1 MSTFDGNRQL
11 TRNRKRVLLNRLGR
25 LDRIGRLMICG
36 LVVLLSG
43 CDFEDK
49 PLTEAQRKEACV
61 SSYMERFYI
70 SIVEGP
76 ETDDFFSVVK
86 NENAYFSVVTA
97 GSFDARAVLY
107 LLPVLPS
114 PSQVSRVSDQE
125 FEELGNFYNQPEDQ
139 REELGAEL
147 ADLSLIHI

>member
-1 MSTFDGNRQL
+1 MI
-11 TRNRKRVLLNRLGR
+11 RNLNGVLSIILKR
-25 LDRIGRLMICG
+25 LDRVGRLMICG

-61 SSYMERFYI
+61 SSYMERFLI

-86 NENAYFSVVTA
+86 NENTYFSMVTA

-107 LLPVLPS
+107 LLPLLPS
-114 PSQVSRVSDQE
+114 SSQVSRVSDQE
-125 FEELGNFYNQPEDQ
+125 FEELGNFYNRPEDQ
-139 REELGAEL
+139 REELGQN
-147 ADLSLIHI
+147 

>member
-1 MSTFDGNRQL
+1 MIACVSRIDLNVIFY
-11 TRNRKRVLLNRLGR
+11 RNRLLIRNLNGVLFSRLRRLGR
-25 LDRIGRLMICG
+25 VGRVMICG
-36 LVVLLSG
+36 FVVLLSG

-49 PLTEAQRKEACV
+49 PLTEAQLKEACV
-61 SSYMERFYI
+61 SSYKERFYI

-86 NENAYFSVVTA
+86 KETTYFSVVTA

-114 PSQVSRVSDQE
+114 PSQVS
-125 FEELGNFYNQPEDQ
+125 
-139 REELGAEL
+139 
-147 ADLSLIHI
+147 